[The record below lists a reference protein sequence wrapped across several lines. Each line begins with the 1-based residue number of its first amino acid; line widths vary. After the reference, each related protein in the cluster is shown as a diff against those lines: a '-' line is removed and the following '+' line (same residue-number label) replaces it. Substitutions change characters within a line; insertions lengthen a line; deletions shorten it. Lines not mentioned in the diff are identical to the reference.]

1 LSKYKLKF
9 ILVIENR
16 NQIEVL
22 IRKAGRV
29 SKEYSFLTPPIGKGK
44 YSEIRKI
51 INKKT
56 GIMRAVK
63 II

>member
-1 LSKYKLKF
+1 MIYY

-22 IRKAGRV
+22 IRKTGRV